1 MIFREKAVRILFCSD
16 YCPASHSLLK
26 ERLRA
31 EDEIV
36 VCDGINLRN
45 ALANCDVVI
54 PMMTILDE
62 ALLEAGTF
70 RLVQQWGSGLEGVDL
85 DAARVRGI
93 WVANVPAS
101 GNSADSV
108 AEHVLLLTLSLL
120 RQSPIA
126 QANIRSGI
134 LGA

>member
-1 MIFREKAVRILFCSD
+1 MIFREKAVRILFCGD
-16 YCPASHSLLK
+16 YFPASHSLLK

-62 ALLEAGTF
+62 ALMEAGSF
-70 RLVQQWGSGLEGVDL
+70 RLVQQRSEEHTSELQS
-85 DAARVRGI
+85 RGHL
-93 WVANVPAS
+93 VCR
-101 GNSADSV
+101 
-108 AEHVLLLTLSLL
+108 LLLEKKK
-120 RQSPIA
+120 R
-126 QANIRSGI
+126 
-134 LGA
+134 

>member
-1 MIFREKAVRILFCSD
+1 VRILFCGD
-16 YCPASHSLLK
+16 CFPASHSLLE

-45 ALANCDVVI
+45 ALSSRDVVI

-62 ALLEAGTF
+62 ALMEAGSF

-85 DAARVRGI
+85 DAARARHLG
-93 WVANVPAS
+93 S
-101 GNSADSV
+101 QCAD
-108 AEHVLLLTLSLL
+108 L
-120 RQSPIA
+120 R
-126 QANIRSGI
+126 
-134 LGA
+134 